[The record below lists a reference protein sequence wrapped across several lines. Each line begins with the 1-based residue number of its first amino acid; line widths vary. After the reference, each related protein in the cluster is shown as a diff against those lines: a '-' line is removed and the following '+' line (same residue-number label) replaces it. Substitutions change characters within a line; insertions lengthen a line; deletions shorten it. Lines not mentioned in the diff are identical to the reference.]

1 MDWGAFILAVL
12 GGGGFVALVNALANR
27 KKVAAEAHKLNH
39 EADELAA
46 KAESLLIEKY
56 KDRLL
61 RLDQRANEQDKIIDT
76 MRDDICLLRD
86 EIRSRD
92 QKIQELESLK
102 TMQQQEIL
110 KLQEEVK
117 ERDQRISDQA
127 RTIEHLALRVT
138 ELESTLKRLQNG
150 KSSC

>member
-1 MDWGAFILAVL
+1 MDWGTFILAVL

-27 KKVAAEAHKLNH
+27 KKVAAEAHKLNR

-61 RLDQRANEQDKIIDT
+61 RLDQRANDQDKTIDE
-76 MRDDICLLRD
+76 MRSDICLLRD

-92 QKIQELESLK
+92 QKIEELESLK

-117 ERDQRISDQA
+117 ERDRRISDQA

-138 ELESTLKRLQNG
+138 ELESTLKRLQDG
-150 KSSC
+150 KSTC